1 MSVTGFSQRH
11 EILQASLRCRLELD
25 QAVDVGVYDDSGIL
39 KLVGDLFPYLL
50 EIIVLNH
57 FGIDQVICITY
68 KGLVQVMKLDGVGVA
83 AWTHQIFEHGL
94 EFRPVL
100 RLAVEGWNR
109 CSQGLLL
116 HNELRC

>member
-1 MSVTGFSQRH
+1 MSVAGLRQRH

-25 QAVDVGVYDDSGIL
+25 QTVDVRVYDDSWIL

-83 AWTHQIFEHGL
+83 AWTHQSSNMALNLGQFS
-94 EFRPVL
+94 VL
-100 RLAVEGWNR
+100 PSKVGIGARRGCCCTMN
-109 CSQGLLL
+109 
-116 HNELRC
+116 